1 MIGRIQA
8 DGIVDLGDFIRTAP
22 DVAKQ
27 AASLAINTVAK
38 GTGFTRIKRAIED
51 EIAFPSGYLSGDR
64 LSVGQTA
71 KPNNLMA
78 VIVGRKVATSL
89 ARFASSTD
97 FPGSKSQG
105 VTVRVQKG
113 KSTYLKNAFLVKLK
127 RGASIEEDNY
137 NIGLAVRLGPGEE
150 IQNKRIK
157 RMSWLVKGK
166 VALLYGPS
174 VDQVFATVAD
184 DLAQP
189 LADMTSDEFFRQF
202 ARLTNG

>member
-38 GTGFTRIKRAIED
+38 GTGFTRIKRAMED
-51 EIAFPSGYLSGDR
+51 EIAFPAGYLSGDR
-64 LSVGQTA
+64 LGVGQTA
-71 KPNNLMA
+71 TPNNLMA
-78 VIVGRKVATSL
+78 VIVGRKRATSL

-113 KSTYLKNAFLVKLK
+113 KSSYLKNAFLVRLK
-127 RGASIEEDNY
+127 KGASISEDNY
-137 NIGLAVRLGPGEE
+137 NVGLAVRLAPGET
-150 IQNKRIK
+150 INNKRTSH
-157 RMSWLVKGK
+157 RAWLVPGK